1 MKLLNIADNH
11 LAPRVCG
18 LIAAG
23 LVLLICML
31 SAPAPVW
38 AARVAGNAA
47 AATIAQCN
55 WDRPGVNPYSGDVAG
70 AVDRYT
76 DIPAS
81 VRERLKE
88 RMRAHKYDEFVTIS
102 RSSISGREQYDPV
115 ISQMHFGKGTVC
127 SKVSRAGW
135 SEQMTERGL
144 VYCEQDVCLLVPT
157 VCNNVSRITR
167 LVGATPAR
175 NAGAAAAPALAS
187 PAAAAGDIVA
197 APGEAALGA
206 PPPDG
211 YHYGAAAG
219 PGSDVSWGSS
229 GFGGMTSGPGN
240 TGGGGPATTASSIT
254 TGGGGGSGGSIPG
267 DNVVQV
273 PNLPDIG
280 ANQPAPPSEPAVM
293 APVPEPETWAMLLA
307 GLAMLLVAARR
318 ARRRQK

>member
-1 MKLLNIADNH
+1 MKLLNFASID
-11 LAPRVCG
+11 LAPRTAG

-23 LVLLICML
+23 MVLLICML
-31 SAPAPVW
+31 SAAAPAR
-38 AARVAGNAA
+38 AARAAGNAA
-47 AATIAQCN
+47 AATIAQCDWN
-55 WDRPGVNPYSGDVAG
+55 RPGVNPYSGDVAG
-70 AVDRYT
+70 AVDRYA

-102 RSSISGREQYDPV
+102 RSAITGREQYDPV

-135 SEQMTERGL
+135 SEKMTERGL

-157 VCNNVSRITR
+157 ICNNVSRITR

-175 NAGAAAAPALAS
+175 SAAAPAGS
-187 PAAAAGDIVA
+187 AAAPVTDIVA
-197 APGEAALGA
+197 APAETVLGA

-211 YHYGAAAG
+211 YHYGAATG
-219 PGSDVSWGSS
+219 PGSEVGWGSS

-240 TGGGGPATTASSIT
+240 SGGGGPATTASSIT
-254 TGGGGGSGGSIPG
+254 TGGGSGGGGGI
-267 DNVVQV
+267 VQV
-273 PNLPDIG
+273 PNLPDVG
-280 ANQPAPPSEPAVM
+280 SNQPALPPQPQVM

-318 ARRRQK
+318 AQRQRA